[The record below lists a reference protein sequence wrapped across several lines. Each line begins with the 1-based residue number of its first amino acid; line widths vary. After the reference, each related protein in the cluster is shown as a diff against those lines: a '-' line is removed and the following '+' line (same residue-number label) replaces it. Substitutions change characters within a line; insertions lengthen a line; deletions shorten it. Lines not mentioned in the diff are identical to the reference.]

1 MKHIFNR
8 SKSLFVS
15 VTAAI
20 AAAAMLCACTAGAGT
35 SAGGAGSTAAPVRDS
50 FTFGIATEVYNLDPF
65 ASTTADARAVY
76 FNIYEGLTQV
86 TPEGEF
92 VPCLA
97 SDIVM
102 SEDAASYTF
111 TLREGVKFHNGNEMT
126 MDDVLW
132 SIQNAIDTDVN
143 GYSAIDSFEAVS
155 DKELEIRLKAPDTGF
170 LAYLTCPI
178 VPAESKDLALSPV
191 GTGPFYMSDYM
202 EQDHLTLTRFDD
214 YWGDKALLREVV
226 IKFVSNSAELLM
238 AFEAGTIDGFD
249 SSSGVA
255 SQLDTTTATIHTRN
269 SNAVQL
275 LALNNARAPFDDVRV
290 RQALSYAVNED
301 EIIETVDYG
310 YGVPVGSALIPGL
323 SVYYNEE
330 LQSYYPTDTDR
341 AKELLKEA
349 GAEGLS
355 FTITVPSNYQV
366 HIDTAQV
373 IVNEL
378 AAIGVDAKI
387 EQVDWAT
394 WLESVYSNRNYEST
408 IISLDGAIAY
418 PTAFLSRYVSD
429 AHNNFVNFNSPEY
442 DEVYKSAVASTD
454 ETEKAALFKEAQEV
468 LTREAA
474 GVFIQDISSINV
486 YSPAFDGFVSYPL
499 YAYDFSVIH
508 AVAGTENTA
517 E

>member
-15 VTAAI
+15 ATAAVVTAAI
-20 AAAAMLCACTAGAGT
+20 LCACAAGAGNAGGGTASADAAGTAAAAPA
-35 SAGGAGSTAAPVRDS
+35 RDS

-76 FNIYEGLTQV
+76 FNIYEGLTEV
-86 TPEGEF
+86 TPDGEF

-97 SDIVM
+97 SGIEM

-111 TLREGVKFHNGNEMT
+111 TLREGVKFHNGKDMT

-155 DKELEIRLKAPDTGF
+155 DTVLEIRLKEPDTGF

-178 VPAESKDLALSPV
+178 VPAESADLALSPV

-202 EQDHLTLTRFDD
+202 EQDHLTLTRFED
-214 YWGDKALLREVV
+214 YWGEKALLREVV
-226 IKFVSNSAELLM
+226 VKFVSNSAELLM

-255 SQLDTTTATIHTRN
+255 NQLDTSSATIHTRN

-275 LALNNARAPFDDVRV
+275 LALNNAKAPFDDVRV
-290 RQALSYAVNED
+290 RQALAYAVNED

-310 YGVPVGSALIPGL
+310 FGVPVGSALIPGL

-330 LQSYYPTDTDR
+330 LEDYYPTDT
-341 AKELLKEA
+341 AKAMELLKDA
-349 GAEGLS
+349 GAEDLS

-418 PTAFLSRYVSD
+418 PTSFLSRYVSD
-429 AHNNFVNFNSPEY
+429 AHNNFVNFNSSEY

-454 ETEKAALFKEAQEV
+454 ETEKTALFKQAQEV

-508 AVAGTENTA
+508 AVQ
-517 E
+517 